1 MKKFFFYIFAIIG
14 GVAPVF
20 PQDAP
25 GHNIPFAVWQ
35 EAGFPY
41 IRNFSPAEYKENP
54 QNWCIARDA
63 RGVMYFGNYGVLAYD
78 GVTWKHV
85 KTGDTVVRSLC
96 VAGERIY
103 LGAQGDLGF
112 LAPDPAGELRF
123 VSLLDSIPAE
133 HRDFKDVWR
142 TFALDGAVYFQSF
155 KYIFRWKDGRFRVWP
170 SEDEFHLSF
179 VANGAFYVR
188 KWDAGLLRLAANDS
202 LQLIPGGEM
211 FAAERIMVM
220 LPYSASDGSRRPG
233 DTLLIGAPTNGLFL
247 YDGAGF
253 KPFPTQADKLL
264 RENFLYHGTVL
275 PGGLFALGTLRGGVI
290 IIDREG
296 NLCQV
301 LNKSTGLRDERIHF
315 TFADPEGAL
324 WLALDNGLARVEM
337 PSPFSRFT
345 AALGI
350 DGTVESLARQ
360 GGRLYAATH
369 LGVYYLQERAASGT
383 SLSKNPAAAGD
394 AAFPR
399 FKAVAGISSH
409 CWELLALE
417 KHLLAAADP
426 GVYQISGDR
435 ATLLKTGWAG
445 ATCFHRSQ
453 QDSNRVYVGLFDGL
467 AALQFHDGRWTDL
480 GRFKDVAEQVVSIAE
495 DESGALWLGTQF
507 EGVLRV
513 SPALPKTGLAPAPA
527 AFDPAAPAEITRYG
541 LKHGLPETR
550 ISPAQVGGRIVF
562 ATQKGLRRFDPAR
575 EWFAPDSTLGPAFAD
590 TARWIFRLREDE
602 RGNAWV
608 IAGVGKQAINGP
620 AEPQGDGSYAWQGAP
635 FLRLNDLGD
644 MFTIYPEYHP
654 NGGGA
659 VWFGGSEGI
668 ARYTSDI
675 PKDYR
680 RDFQTLLR
688 RVLVSR
694 KGTHGDSVIFGGTS
708 PQTPPGHPGGEQFPP
723 FPKGIASPEGG
734 QGGMS
739 PTLPYFH
746 NSLRFEFAA
755 PGYDDVSANQYRVM
769 LQGFDEDWSNWTSET
784 KKDYTGL
791 SEGNYIFKVQAKNI
805 YGHAGSEA
813 RFEFTIL
820 PPWYRSWWAYGLY
833 LLIFGA
839 ASYGFVHSQ
848 IGRVRKR
855 EQEIARLKEAEIV
868 RGKNEELREKNS
880 QLEKLLKELKE
891 AQVGLRRSESR
902 FRSVAQSANDAIIT
916 ADSKGKITF
925 WNQCAER
932 IFGYSESEALGQPLT
947 LLMPERYKEAHL
959 RGMEHLLQTGESRLA
974 GKIMER
980 EALRKDGREFP
991 MELTVAS
998 WETDEGRFVTGIAR
1012 DITLRKQ
1019 ALRELEEA
1027 HSLLETENQRKSAE
1041 LEKARQLQLSMLP
1054 GLIPQLPGVK
1064 MEAYMKTAAEV
1075 GGDYYDVHLG
1085 EDGALTVVTGDATGH
1100 GLHAGMMVAAAKSLF
1115 ATLGDEPDILK
1126 LLQQMNRAF
1135 KRVNLRG
1142 LYMAFQ
1148 VIRIRDSQLEVCSA
1162 GMPPLLIYR
1171 AAARSVEEITLKA
1184 LPLGCVPELPA
1195 QKRITTLAPGDT
1207 VLMMSDGFPERF
1219 NEQGE
1224 IFDYQRAKEAFEK
1237 IGRLSPE
1244 KIIAAL
1250 AQAGESWAGG
1260 QPQNDDET
1268 FVVLKVK

>member
-1 MKKFFFYIFAIIG
+1 MKKLFFYIFALIC

-20 PQDAP
+20 SQDAP
-25 GHNIPFAVWQ
+25 GYTIPPSVWK

-41 IRNFSPAEYKENP
+41 LRNFSPAEYKENP
-54 QNWCIARDA
+54 QNWCIARDE
-63 RGVMYFGNYGVLAYD
+63 RGIMYFGNYGVLVYD

-96 VAGERIY
+96 VSGERIY
-103 LGAQGDLGF
+103 LGAQGNLGF
-112 LAPDPAGELRF
+112 LAADASGELRF

-155 KYIFRWKDGRFRVWP
+155 KYIFRWKEERFSIWK

-179 VANGAFYVR
+179 AANGAFYVR
-188 KWDAGLLRLAANDS
+188 KWDAGLLRLNAEDS
-202 LQLIPGGEM
+202 LQLVPGGEM

-220 LPYSASDGSRRPG
+220 LPYSASDGSGRQG
-233 DTLLIGAPTNGLFL
+233 DTLLIGTPTNGLFW
-247 YDGAGF
+247 YDGSRF
-253 KPFPTQADKLL
+253 KPFPSAADALL
-264 RENFLYHGTVL
+264 RENFLYHGAAL

-290 IIDREG
+290 IIDRDG

-301 LNKSTGLRDERIHF
+301 LNKSTGLRDERIHY
-315 TFADPEGAL
+315 TFADDAGAL
-324 WLALDNGLARVEM
+324 WLALDNGLARVET

-369 LGVYYLQERAASGT
+369 LGVYYLNEKNAAEKSSQPKAAPSG
-383 SLSKNPAAAGD
+383 G
-394 AAFPR
+394 AAFPK
-399 FKAVAGISSH
+399 FKPVAGISAH
-409 CWELLALE
+409 CWELATIGN
-417 KHLLAAADP
+417 HLLAAADP

-445 ATCFHRSQ
+445 ATCFQRSR

-467 AALQFHDGRWTDL
+467 AALQLKDGRWIDL
-480 GRFKDVAEQVVSIAE
+480 GRFKEVAEQVVSIAE
-495 DESGALWLGTQF
+495 DASGALWLGTQF

-513 SPALPKTGLAPAPA
+513 SAGSRN
-527 AFDPAAPAEITRYG
+527 AAPLTAQITRYG
-541 LKHGLPETR
+541 KPHGLPETR
-550 ISPAQVGGRIVF
+550 TGVARVGEKIVF

-575 EWFAPDSTLGPAFAD
+575 EWFAPDSTLGAAFAD
-590 TARWIFRLREDE
+590 TACWIFRIREDQ

-608 IAGVGKQAINGP
+608 IAGVGKQAINGR

-644 MFTIYPEYHP
+644 MFIIYPEYHP
-654 NGGGA
+654 GGGGA

-668 ARYTSDI
+668 ARYTSEI
-675 PKDYR
+675 PKNYAL
-680 RDFQTLLR
+680 DFETLLR
-688 RVLVSR
+688 RVLASR
-694 KGTHGDSVIFGGTS
+694 GGARGDSVIFGGTS
-708 PQTPPGHPGGEQFPP
+708 SQTPPGHPGGEQFPP
-723 FPKGIASPEGG
+723 FPEGMASPEGR

-739 PTLPYFH
+739 PTLPYSH

-755 PGYDDVSANQYRVM
+755 PEYDDVSANQYRVM
-769 LQGFDEDWSNWTSET
+769 LEGFDADWSNWTSET

-791 SEGNYIFKVQAKNI
+791 AEGDYVFKVQAKNI
-805 YGHAGSEA
+805 YGRLGREA

-833 LLIFGA
+833 LLIFGT
-839 ASYGFVHSQ
+839 ASYGFVHFQ
-848 IGRVRKR
+848 IGRVRRR
-855 EQEIARLKEAEIV
+855 EQEIARLKEAEVV
-868 RGKNEELREKNS
+868 REKNEELRGKNS
-880 QLEKLLKELKE
+880 QLEKLLRELKE
-891 AQVGLRRSESR
+891 TQVGLRRSETR
-902 FRSVAQSANDAIIT
+902 FRSVAQTANDAIIT
-916 ADSKGKITF
+916 ANGEGKITF
-925 WNQCAER
+925 WNQCAEK
-932 IFGYSESEALGQPLT
+932 IFGYAESEALGKPLT

-980 EALRKDGREFP
+980 EALRKDGTEFP
-991 MELTVAS
+991 MELTVAF

-1012 DITLRKQ
+1012 DITRRKQ
-1019 ALRELEEA
+1019 ALRELEAA
-1027 HSLLETENQRKSAE
+1027 HSLLEAENQRKSAE

-1054 GLIPQLPGVK
+1054 GLIPQLPGIK
-1064 MEAYMKTAAEV
+1064 IDAYMKTAAEV
-1075 GGDYYDVHLG
+1075 GGDYYDIHLG

-1115 ATLGDEPDILK
+1115 ATLADEPDILK

-1142 LYMAFQ
+1142 LYMALQ
-1148 VIRIRDSQLEVCSA
+1148 IVRIKDSHLEVCSA

-1171 AAARSVEEITLKA
+1171 AAAKRVEEITLKA
-1184 LPLGCVPELPA
+1184 LPLGFVPELPS
-1195 QKRITTLAPGDT
+1195 QKRKTQLAPGDT

-1224 IFDYQRAKEAFEK
+1224 VFDDHRAQAAFEK

-1244 KIIAAL
+1244 KIIAGL
-1250 AQAGESWAGG
+1250 AQAGENWAGG
-1260 QPQNDDET
+1260 QPRNDDET
-1268 FVVLKVK
+1268 FVVLKIK